1 MEFFWYD
8 YETWGK
14 DVRRDR
20 IVQFGGVR
28 TDEELVELAPRV
40 RLVCKPG
47 LDCPIGPGAVSVH
60 GIMPMQA
67 HRE

>member
-28 TDEELVELAPRV
+28 TDEELVEL
-40 RLVCKPG
+40 
-47 LDCPIGPGAVSVH
+47 GASSSVKV
-60 GIMPMQA
+60 
-67 HRE
+67 